1 MSSLLHI
8 AYDRGCGRMNLWKT
22 KNKWIAITAALGI
35 MFCFIPAGPLSA
47 ASEVKNTNK
56 VADDNLPMVRLVPS
70 VYEAKVGDTIEVAI
84 WLQGFTGDYSHVQG
98 YEIHM
103 DYDAALLE
111 PDSGTKRLSPQVFK
125 KTSNPMSLVNK
136 IDPRGSVQI
145 SEAITSQDAKLFT
158 GYGKAGT
165 ISFHALKAGTVTL
178 KQTKSIIIQ
187 PDNPGLNI
195 KHQISEPTITIR
207 EGGTATDQVSEKIQ
221 TIGEVPVKKISQPTS
236 AQTLAGFKD
245 QGAIT
250 KLKWAQDSIIKL
262 ASSEVL
268 QGTNEG
274 NFEPLRDMTRAEFG
288 KSVVVA
294 LGLDMKQQS
303 APTFSDVKT
312 SDWYY
317 DYVVTA
323 GAYGLIQGKE
333 DKQGGLKFHPN
344 APITR
349 AELATILARQVKN
362 SGKGMTSDNKNPFT
376 DIPSH
381 WAKEDIIYLYGNK
394 LIQGKTATAFK
405 PGEKASRAE
414 VSVLLERVIQTVK

>member
-1 MSSLLHI
+1 MKLL
-8 AYDRGCGRMNLWKT
+8 KT
-22 KNKWIAITAALGI
+22 KNKWIAFTAAMGI
-35 MFCFIPAGPLSA
+35 MFCVIPAGSLSA

-56 VADDNLPMVRLVPS
+56 VAGDNLPIVRLVPS
-70 VYEAKVGDTIEVAI
+70 VYQAKVGDTIEVAI

-103 DYDAALLE
+103 DYDAALLA
-111 PDSGTKRLSPQVFK
+111 PDSGTKKLSPQVFK

-136 IDPRGSVQI
+136 IDPGGSVQI

-158 GYGKAGT
+158 GYGKVGT

-178 KQTKSIIIQ
+178 KQAKSIIIQ
-187 PDNPGLNI
+187 PNNPGLNM
-195 KHQISEPTITIR
+195 KHQTNEPTITIR
-207 EGGTATDQVSEKIQ
+207 ESGTAPDKVNEKTQ
-221 TIGEVPVKKISQPTS
+221 TVGDLPVKKISQPTS

-274 NFEPLRDMTRAEFG
+274 NFEPLRDMTRAEFA
-288 KSVVVA
+288 KSAVVA
-294 LGLDMKQQS
+294 LGLDMKQQTT
-303 APTFSDVKT
+303 PTFSDVKT

-317 DYVVTA
+317 DYVETA
-323 GAYGLIQGKE
+323 GAYGLIQGRE
-333 DKQGGLKFHPN
+333 DKQGELHFNPN

-349 AELATILARQVKN
+349 AELAAILARQLKN

-381 WAKEDIIYLYGNK
+381 WAKEDIIYLHGNK